1 MRFAVVFR
9 TVAALLIIFGVAL
22 VPPIG
27 VSLWYH
33 DGEVWQLGSTFLA
46 AVGGGLLMWLPL
58 IWRREPIY
66 NRDGFIIVSLSWI
79 VMGLLGSLPFILG
92 LKMGFADSVFESV
105 SGITTTGATVIQG
118 LDHLPRSLL
127 FYRQELQWLGGIG
140 MIVFAIAILPLL
152 GVGGM
157 QLYKAE
163 TPGPMKE
170 EKLTPRIA
178 NTARA
183 LLGLYASLTVACALF
198 YWFAGM
204 SPFDAVAHSMA
215 TISTGG
221 FSTHDASLGYFNSP
235 AIEVVATVFM
245 ILGAINFGVHFLVWR
260 NGEPA
265 EYWHNAEVRTFVM
278 IVLVIVALVT
288 SWLML
293 TGTYSSPVESLRF
306 SVFESVSVITSTGF
320 GIADFSVWPLL
331 LPVLLISSSVIGG
344 CAGSTA
350 GGVKV
355 IRFLILGRQVGLEI
369 DRMLH
374 PRIVSALK
382 VNGRI
387 VSERVIQAV
396 WAYFAVYGALFG
408 TFVLVLMAGGLDAV
422 SAFGAVASCV
432 NNLGPGLGVVANN
445 FTAIA
450 DSEKWLLA
458 LAMLL
463 GRLEIF
469 TILVLFTPAYW
480 RR

>member
-9 TVAALLIIFGVAL
+9 TVAALLVIFAIAL

-33 DGEVWQLGSTFLA
+33 DGELWRLTTTFLIS
-46 AVGGGLLMWLPL
+46 VGTGLIIWLPFL
-58 IWRREPIY
+58 WRHESIY
-66 NRDGFIIVSLSWI
+66 NRDGFIIVALSWI
-79 VMGLLGSLPFILG
+79 VMGLLGSLPFYLG
-92 LKMGFADSVFESV
+92 LDLSFTDSVFESI
-105 SGITTTGATVIQG
+105 SGITTTGATVILG
-118 LDHLPRSLL
+118 LDALPPSLL
-127 FYRQELQWLGGIG
+127 FYRQELQWIGGIG

-183 LLGLYASLTVACALF
+183 LLGLYGALTVACALF

-204 SPFDAVAHSMA
+204 TPFDAIAHSMS

-221 FSTHDASLGYFNSP
+221 FSTHDASIGYYHSP
-235 AIEVVATVFM
+235 AIETVALAFM
-245 ILGAINFGVHFLVWR
+245 LLGAINFGVHFLVWQR
-260 NGEPA
+260 GDPVQ
-265 EYWHNAEVRTFVM
+265 YWRNAEVRTFIKIILGV
-278 IVLVIVALVT
+278 IFLVAGWLALT
-288 SWLML
+288 H
-293 TGTYSSPVESLRF
+293 TYSGLRDPLHYAAF
-306 SVFESVSVITSTGF
+306 EVISVVTSTGY
-320 GIADFSVWPLL
+320 GIADFSIWPLL
-331 LPVLLISSSVIGG
+331 LPVLIIGMSFMGG

-355 IRFLILGRQVGLEI
+355 IRFLVMGKQVGLEI
-369 DRMLH
+369 NRMLH

-382 VNGRI
+382 LNGR
-387 VSERVIQAV
+387 VLSDRVIQAV
-396 WAYFAVYGALFG
+396 WAYFAVYGLLFAIC
-408 TFVLVLMAGGLDAV
+408 VLVLMADGLDAL
-422 SAFGAVASCV
+422 SAFGAVTSCI
-432 NNLGPGLGVVANN
+432 NNLGPGLGEVADN
-445 FTAIA
+445 FTAIN
-450 DSEKWLLA
+450 DSQEWLLA
-458 LAMLL
+458 LIMLL

-480 RR
+480 RG